1 MTAYE
6 HNTLMSKH
14 TSSTLMLS
22 KTNVMFSDISG
33 RGYITADMIM
43 VLSNLK
49 EPIKRIKA
57 GRVR

>member
-1 MTAYE
+1 
-6 HNTLMSKH
+6 
-14 TSSTLMLS
+14 MLS
-22 KTNVMFSDISG
+22 KTNVMFSFNTSG

-43 VLSNLK
+43 VLSHLK